1 MRSCRK
7 RGGKTGFDCFILL
20 LRDIYSQQM
29 SKTGSKG
36 KKEKA
41 REEEWIEME
50 DLKAP
55 QNQNI
60 SKKLA

>member
-1 MRSCRK
+1 
-7 RGGKTGFDCFILL
+7 
-20 LRDIYSQQM
+20 M